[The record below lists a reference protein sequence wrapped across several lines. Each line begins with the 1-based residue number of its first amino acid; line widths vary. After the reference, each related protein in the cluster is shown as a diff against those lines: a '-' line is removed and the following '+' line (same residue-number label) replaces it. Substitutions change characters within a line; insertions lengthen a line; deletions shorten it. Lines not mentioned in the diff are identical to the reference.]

1 MAIATATAGRAD
13 SAGNTKSTTGFE
25 FRRLRM
31 AELPLLNDLYN
42 AYYGAERPLEEAVWL
57 YANNPCGTGV
67 IFAAFDM
74 TGRLAGMRPSIPFR
88 LWWGGEER
96 MGYELADALVD
107 PRHQGK
113 GIFSRLVTMTCDW
126 AQQEGHVVFT
136 LPNENSLAVYAR
148 NPSLRVLGQSHT
160 RAKPLSWIP
169 YLRHQLKRRH
179 ERASRASYP
188 VEAHPLVSERE
199 LLLRPIDRFQSDF
212 ADVRAELQAR
222 LSGFTLRTPEF
233 LQWRYFGS
241 PIRKYYVSLV
251 EEHGRVRG
259 YVAIRMVAG
268 IAHIV
273 DVFLPPD
280 TGLARRV
287 FRLAARSA
295 RRMGAIGVHVN
306 TAGNELFLTA
316 AASSGFWLKKA
327 SCPLVVDS
335 ASARRIAQFKQ
346 RPASLGDVYFTTGDF
361 DFL

>member
-1 MAIATATAGRAD
+1 MAIAAATAVRSRD
-13 SAGNTKSTTGFE
+13 SAGKKEAARFE
-25 FRRLRM
+25 YRRLDM

-42 AYYGAERPLEEAVWL
+42 AYYGADRPLEEAVWL
-57 YANNPCGTGV
+57 YASNPCGTGV
-67 IFAAFDM
+67 IFAAFDS
-74 TGRLAGMRPSIPFR
+74 TGRLVGMRPTIPFR

-113 GIFSRLVTMTCDW
+113 GIFSRLVRMTCDW
-126 AQQEGHVVFT
+126 AEQEGHVVFT
-136 LPNENSLAVYAR
+136 LPNENSLAVYGR
-148 NPSLRVLGQSHT
+148 NPSMHVLGQSHT
-160 RAKPLSWIP
+160 RAKPLSWIA
-169 YLRHQLKRRH
+169 YLRHQLKRRR

-188 VEAHPLVSERE
+188 VAPHALVSEGE
-199 LLLRPIDRFQSDF
+199 LSLRPIDRFECDF

-222 LSGFTLRTPEF
+222 LSGFTLRTPDF

-241 PIRKYYVSLV
+241 PIRKYHVSLV
-251 EEHGRVRG
+251 EERRRVRG
-259 YVAIRMVAG
+259 YVVLRMVAG

-280 TGLARRV
+280 AGLARRV

-295 RRMGAIGVHVN
+295 RRMGAIGVHLN
-306 TAGNELFLTA
+306 TAGDELFLSA

-335 ASARRIAQFKQ
+335 ASARRLALFKQ
-346 RPASLGDVYFTTGDF
+346 RPASLGDVHFATGDF